1 MNKIRL
7 AQALVPIADELDER
21 GLEEEASELDEI
33 IQDLVSEAK
42 IESRMQ
48 RNAFDFNNFWGS
60 GLQLQIVP
68 QHRMQQENLRNQIR
82 KIDQKIIQKQQELEK
97 LRREKAVLLSRSE
110 YQRGVNY
117 LQGMKPYF
125 INQEKMKYPYT
136 EETNKTTPTSNPQNK
151 IVQV

>member
-48 RNAFDFNNFWGS
+48 RNAFDFNNFWGF
-60 GLQLQIVP
+60 G
-68 QHRMQQENLRNQIR
+68 QQQQNVQQQPENLRNQIR

-117 LQGMKPYF
+117 LRGMKPYF
-125 INQEKMKYPYT
+125 IDQEKMKYPYT